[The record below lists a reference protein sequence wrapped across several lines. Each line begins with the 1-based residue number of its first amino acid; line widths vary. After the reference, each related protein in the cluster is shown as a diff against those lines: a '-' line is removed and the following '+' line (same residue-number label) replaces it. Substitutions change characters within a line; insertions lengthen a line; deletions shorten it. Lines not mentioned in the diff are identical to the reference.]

1 MRIHIHI
8 SVYIAVYYAYI
19 VPHIA
24 YTYHSAGLLY
34 HIQAHISAH
43 TPTVY
48 AVPLTSAGA
57 WTRYARSCPK
67 KCGYRRGL
75 YAPYMVYFPHPTIQK
90 HKKITP

>member
-48 AVPLTSAGA
+48 VVPLTSAGA
-57 WTRYARSCPK
+57 WTAICPIMPEKVRIQARPLRAIYGILPPPYYPK
-67 KCGYRRGL
+67 
-75 YAPYMVYFPHPTIQK
+75 T
-90 HKKITP
+90 